1 LVQDKKIPRRHRWVG
16 WNMKKITAYRRS
28 AGLVMVV
35 MMSAH
40 IFSGLGLLCP
50 TETLRMFRA
59 LGIAPSGNARAE
71 IAGSN
76 WDNTVASRG
85 GTSKCCCKK
94 HKKCPAIPR
103 AAITSNPTHRFNEV
117 QFQAKSVCCDSLVP
131 QVTDHR
137 FSARGDRP
145 LMELAWCA
153 PFYCSNPLAL
163 TSILLI

>member
-1 LVQDKKIPRRHRWVG
+1 
-16 WNMKKITAYRRS
+16 MKKITAYKRS
-28 AGLVMVV
+28 ASVVMVV

-50 TETLRMFRA
+50 TETLRMFHA
-59 LGIAPSGNARAE
+59 LGIARVALGITSSDHDRGEVSGNAWNT
-71 IAGSN
+71 AGIQ
-76 WDNTVASRG
+76 G

-103 AAITSNPTHRFNEV
+103 ETITSNSTHRFHEV
-117 QFQAKSVCCDSLVP
+117 QFQAKLVCCDSLVP

-137 FSARGDRP
+137 FAARGDRP

-153 PFYCSNPLAL
+153 PFFCSNPLAL
-163 TSILLI
+163 TSVLLI